1 MILHHDPADLFDLIR
16 LRLTSPGLQVQNL
29 RYAILREDV
38 MVAADPLREAQAP
51 KQVPQVIEPDIRIG
65 TTAQDP
71 QGKILVLGHVAFLQ
85 QRSPV
90 A

>member
-29 RYAILREDV
+29 RHPILRKDV
-38 MVAADPLREAQAP
+38 VVASDPLREAQAP

-65 TTAQDP
+65 AAAQDP
-71 QGKILVLGHVAFLQ
+71 QGKIFLLGHNAFLQ

>member
-1 MILHHDPADLFDLIR
+1 MVLHHDLADLFDLIR

-29 RYAILREDV
+29 RYAILRKDV
-38 MVAADPLREAQAP
+38 VVAADPLREAQAL

-71 QGKILVLGHVAFLQ
+71 QGKILVLGHAAFLQ